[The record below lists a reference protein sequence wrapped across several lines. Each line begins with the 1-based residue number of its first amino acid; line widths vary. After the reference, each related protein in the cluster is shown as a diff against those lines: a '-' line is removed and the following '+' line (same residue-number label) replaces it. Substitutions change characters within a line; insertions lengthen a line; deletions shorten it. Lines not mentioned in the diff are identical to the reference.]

1 MSSTTNFISRRKIIY
16 PFFVVVVCLVILI
29 LIYLY
34 FFTEPLH
41 VYDSS
46 ISVSGEFLV
55 LNLGVENS
63 SNHLVKDVE
72 VVVLFGEQTKVI
84 KLKPENNF
92 LMPGERYSTL
102 IEIPIVDSNRY
113 EIIIQSPF
121 NRPEKLFFELE
132 ESTLKPVRAEVLMP
146 EKMIVDK
153 KYDVV
158 YKLCNVSNNNLYEV
172 SWLETVDKKYFS
184 GDYFLKTISLN
195 VNECINLYS
204 TLTPIK
210 SGETRI
216 SFLLKVGTL
225 EQKLSQEVVIVS
237 E

>member
-1 MSSTTNFISRRKIIY
+1 MSQNTDFISRRKIIY
-16 PFFVVVVCLVILI
+16 PFFVIIVCLVILT

-34 FFTEPLH
+34 FFTEPLK
-41 VYDSS
+41 VYESS
-46 ISVSGEFLV
+46 ISVSGENLI
-55 LNLGVENS
+55 LNLGVENV
-63 SNHLVKDVE
+63 SNHLVKDIE
-72 VVVLFGEQTKVI
+72 VIVLFGGETKVI
-84 KLKPENNF
+84 KLKSENNF
-92 LMPGERYSTL
+92 LAPKEKYSTL

-113 EIIIQSPF
+113 EIIVQSPF

-132 ESTLKPVRAEVLMP
+132 ESTLKPVRVEVLLP
-146 EKMIVDK
+146 EKMIVGK
-153 KYDVV
+153 KYDIV

-184 GDYFLKTISLN
+184 GDYFLKTIALN

-225 EQKLSQEVVIVS
+225 EQKLSQDVVIVS